1 MWVSSNWS
9 RGYHKKL
16 IPYVGAVLAG
26 QPCLASVGEEAPNL
40 SEVPRWR
47 YECRYVCMCGQVVAP
62 AQRRR
67 EGVMGGGLWEAVIQS
82 GVIEQDIK

>member
-16 IPYVGAVLAG
+16 IPYVGAVLG
-26 QPCLASVGEEAPNL
+26 RQSCQASVGEEVPNL
-40 SEVPRWR
+40 LEVPRWS
-47 YECRYVCMCGQVVAP
+47 YAGSCVCRGAAP
-62 AQRRR
+62 DQRRR
-67 EGVMGGGLWEAVIQS
+67 GWVMGEGLWEAVIQS